1 MTDTRREVGRAATLI
16 GAITIG
22 ARLIGFG
29 RILVFTWA
37 VGYFTLGSAYQSANA
52 IPNLVFELFAGG
64 ALAAL
69 AVPLLSA
76 PLARHDTEQVHRT
89 ASALLTWA
97 LTVLIPI
104 GVAVGLLARP
114 LVKLVI
120 PEDSSDPATID
131 AAAEMLVLF
140 APQLP
145 LYGIA
150 VVLTGVLQ
158 AHRRFAWPALAP
170 LLSSAAMIVV
180 YVTYGLSS
188 GRGDKASAVTQNE
201 LWLLA
206 LGTTLGVAVLAGCLF
221 IPLRRLD
228 LKLHPTWR
236 FDASISR
243 NAKALAL
250 AGVITLGSQQLCQ
263 FVLLRL
269 ANGAGDDGQVVVFTV
284 AQTFF
289 LLPWAVLAVPLATAA
304 YPNLSE
310 SHALGQTRAY
320 QRTIASTGRAVLVL
334 AGLGVTAL
342 AGVAEPI
349 ATVLGK
355 VQDNAPVGDI
365 SATLSGLAF
374 GLFGYSLFAVYSRGL
389 YAIGRAYASA
399 AATASGWGAAAVSA
413 VVLSM
418 IIEEDHRTVALGI
431 AWSIGMTV
439 TGVAL
444 IAVVAARTGA
454 ASIKGMWR
462 AAAAT
467 AAATAAAIV
476 AARSFI
482 GWWGHADSVGT
493 ALAEGAAAGA
503 IALVVYFGV
512 AALVDRRDIL
522 RAARR
527 GTGRI
532 PDGAPEAESG
542 EDP

>member
-37 VGYFTLGSAYQSANA
+37 VGYVSLGSAYQSANA
-52 IPNLVFELFAGG
+52 IPNLIFEMVAGG

-69 AVPLLSA
+69 TVPLLAA
-76 PLARHDTEQVHRT
+76 PLARHDPEQVSRT
-89 ASALLTWA
+89 ASALITWA
-97 LTVLIPI
+97 LTALIPI
-104 GVAVGLLARP
+104 GLGVALLARP
-114 LVKLVI
+114 LVALVAGD
-120 PEDSSDPATID
+120 ELSESTID
-131 AAAEMLVLF
+131 AGAEMLVLF

-150 VVLTGVLQ
+150 VVLTGILQ

-170 LLSSAAMIVV
+170 LLSSVTMIVV
-180 YVTYGLSS
+180 YVAYGLAT
-188 GRGDKASAVTQNE
+188 GREDKATEVTQGE
-201 LWLLA
+201 LLLLA
-206 LGTTLGVAVLAGCLF
+206 LGTTAGVAVLAGCLF
-221 IPLRRLD
+221 IPLSRLG
-228 LKLHPTWR
+228 LHIRPTWR
-236 FDASISR
+236 FDASVSAS
-243 NAKALAL
+243 AKALAI
-250 AGVITLGSQQLCQ
+250 AGAITLGSQQVCQ
-263 FVLLRL
+263 FVMLRL
-269 ANGAGDDGQVVVFTV
+269 ANGAGEGPVVVFTV

-310 SHALGQTRAY
+310 SHALGQTRTY
-320 QRTIASTGRAVLVL
+320 QRTIAATGRAVLVL

-349 ATVLGK
+349 ATVLGE
-355 VQDNAPVGDI
+355 VQDNAPEPEI

-389 YAIGRAYASA
+389 YAIGRAYAAA

-413 VVLSM
+413 VALSM
-418 IIEEDHRTVALGI
+418 ILEEDHRTVALGV

-444 IAVVAARTGA
+444 IAVVAASTGA
-454 ASIKGMWR
+454 ASIRGMWR
-462 AAAAT
+462 AAAA
-467 AAATAAAIV
+467 AGAATAAAVV

-482 GWWGHADSVGT
+482 GWWGHAGSVGT
-493 ALAEGAAAGA
+493 ALAEGIAAGV
-503 IALVVYFGV
+503 IALVVYVGV

-522 RAARR
+522 RAVRR

-532 PDGAPEAESG
+532 PGGAPEAESG
-542 EDP
+542 EDQ

>member
-37 VGYFTLGSAYQSANA
+37 VGYVSLGSAYQSANA
-52 IPNLVFELFAGG
+52 IPNLIFELVAGG

-69 AVPLLSA
+69 TVPLLAA
-76 PLARHDTEQVHRT
+76 PLARHDPEQVSRT
-89 ASALLTWA
+89 ASALITWA
-97 LTVLIPI
+97 LTALVPI
-104 GVAVGLLARP
+104 GLGVALLARP
-114 LVKLVI
+114 LVALVAGD
-120 PEDSSDPATID
+120 EVSESTID
-131 AAAEMLVLF
+131 AGAEMLVLF

-150 VVLTGVLQ
+150 VVLTGILQ

-170 LLSSAAMIVV
+170 LLSSVTMIVV
-180 YVTYGLSS
+180 YVTYGLTT
-188 GRGDKASAVTQNE
+188 GREDRAAEVTQSE
-201 LWLLA
+201 LLLLA
-206 LGTTLGVAVLAGCLF
+206 LGTTAGVAVLAGCLF
-221 IPLRRLD
+221 VPLSRLG
-228 LKLHPTWR
+228 LHIRPTWR
-236 FDASISR
+236 FDASVSAS
-243 NAKALAL
+243 AKALAI
-250 AGVITLGSQQLCQ
+250 AGAITLGTQQVCQ

-269 ANGAGDDGQVVVFTV
+269 ANGAGEGPVVVFTV

-310 SHALGQTRAY
+310 SHALGQTRTY
-320 QRTIASTGRAVLVL
+320 QRTIAATGRAVLVL

-342 AGVAEPI
+342 AGIAEPI

-418 IIEEDHRTVALGI
+418 IIEEEHRTVALAV

-493 ALAEGAAAGA
+493 ALAEGAVAGA

-532 PDGAPEAESG
+532 PGGAPEAESG
-542 EDP
+542 EDQ